1 MKKLLLFIAIAFIG
15 TKGLAQAPTS
25 GLVAYYGFEGNA
37 NSHNNLYNLTN
48 LHTSGT
54 AVLYGTGAN
63 GTGSSAQFNN
73 TALKTTA
80 ISPAITNTFTICF
93 WQKNAAPQGQIY
105 ATRFEMFGSA
115 FYRNPG
121 TAGQW
126 SQGQISVANGTWVG
140 PSMHVQIADN
150 TWQHIAITYY
160 TNGGYQIWVNGIAD
174 PSYGYNAP
182 FANLIKYTQILSIGA
197 GTDGG
202 GNYMASKGFV
212 GNIDEFYVYDRALN
226 SAEIN
231 QVKDDTDGVGP
242 TFGVVTTDALFQN
255 TNAQITNVINPNNI
269 NATVYMLWGDSPAM
283 INSASVG
290 TISGTA
296 NQTFVTNLTGLTP
309 SSTYYYQLAFDAGG
323 VTTYSP
329 MYSFNQSMVTAFRFN
344 NSFLDESG
352 TVYLGPG
359 PSGTYPAFVSDR
371 AGNANNAVFLKNY
384 EALVTGNVPT
394 LPTGTSKRS
403 VSFWFKRARIVPTTS
418 ERQSIF
424 QWGTETTANAYGVT
438 INEQNTVTNYG
449 WQADETSATQYVS
462 TTNWDHYVVTYSDNK
477 TVCIYKNGVLIK
489 TGSQNWNTLGNILT
503 LGSKTGGGLTNV
515 YGHLDDFEIYN
526 TTLSAAQVSNLYTN
540 GTALLSNQSFNSNNL
555 KATIYPNPAS
565 DHFTIEMESE
575 VKSIEVFSLQGQKV
589 LTSKNKNVNVSNLS
603 KGIYLVKIEDVEN
616 AIATQK
622 LIVE

>member
-1 MKKLLLFIAIAFIG
+1 MKRILLLIVISVIN
-15 TKGLAQAPTS
+15 LLNAQAPTT
-25 GLVAYYGFEGNA
+25 GLVAYYGFENNG
-37 NSHNNLYNLTN
+37 NSHNGLYNLSN
-48 LHTSGT
+48 LHSGG
-54 AVLYGTGAN
+54 APVVYGTGAN
-63 GTGSSAQFNN
+63 GVGSSAQFNN

-93 WQKNAAPQGQIY
+93 WQKNFAPQGQIY

-160 TNGGYQIWVNGIAD
+160 SNGVYQIWINGVAN
-174 PSYGYNAP
+174 STYQYNAP

-202 GNYMASKGFV
+202 GNYLASKGFV
-212 GNIDEFYVYDRALN
+212 GNIDEFYVYDRALT
-226 SAEIN
+226 STEIN

-242 TFGVVTTDALFQN
+242 AFGVVSTDALFQN

-290 TISGTA
+290 TLSGTA

-309 SSTYYYQLAFDAGG
+309 SSTYYYQLAFDTGG

-359 PSGTYPAFVSDR
+359 PSGTYPAYVSDR
-371 AGNANNAVFLKNY
+371 AGNANSAVFLKNY
-384 EALVTGNVPT
+384 EALVSGNVST
-394 LPTGTSKRS
+394 FPTGTSKRS
-403 VSFWFKRARIVPTTS
+403 VSFWFKRARTTPV

-424 QWGTETTANAYGVT
+424 VWGAETTGNAYGVT
-438 INEQNTVTNYG
+438 INETNTVTNYG
-449 WQADETSATQYVS
+449 WQSDETSTTQYAS

-477 TVCIYKNGVLIK
+477 TVCIYKNGILIK

-540 GTALLSNQSFNSNNL
+540 GTALLSNQSFNSNDL

-565 DHFTIEMESE
+565 DNFTIEMENE
-575 VKSIEVFSLQGQKV
+575 VKSIEIYSLQGQKV
-589 LTSKNKNVNVSNLS
+589 LASTSKKINVSNLS
-603 KGIYLVKIEDVEN
+603 KGIYMVKIEDKN
-616 AIATQK
+616 KATTTQK
-622 LIVE
+622 IILE